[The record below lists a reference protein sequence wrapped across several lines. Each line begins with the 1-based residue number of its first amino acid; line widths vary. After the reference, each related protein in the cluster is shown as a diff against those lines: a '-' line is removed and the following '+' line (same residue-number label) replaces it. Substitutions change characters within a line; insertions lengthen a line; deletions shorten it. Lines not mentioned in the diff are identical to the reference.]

1 MQTETNILQNN
12 MGSSF
17 IFKHEVDKS
26 VLTEG
31 FSIPVRFQTQ
41 FLADLNIALGGQGAT
56 KNITMIIEGDEFT
69 AKLKNQKFDT
79 NIHSTHCPVIQIRY
93 SSDLAKRLRAI
104 FINSWI
110 YISEQRALAGNG
122 EAGKTIHVPEEM
134 REYIVLYATPFQNVI
149 RVECI
154 TSNEMQEESQE
165 IKNSTEESL
174 ELFSNTADPTATIET
189 AVKTVKIRRLDHSIC
204 DTLKELYGYRC
215 QITGEKVGSKYSA
228 LVVEAHHID
237 YFTKSLNNNTDNIII
252 VNPTFHRII
261 HKENPIFDR
270 KKLEFV
276 FANGVHEKVTLNMH
290 L

>member
-1 MQTETNILQNN
+1 

-41 FLADLNIALGGQGAT
+41 FLADLNIALGSQGTA
-56 KNITMIIEGDEFT
+56 KDITMIIEGEEFT
-69 AKLKNQKFDT
+69 AKLKNQKFDAKVHT
-79 NIHSTHCPVIQIRY
+79 THCPVIQIRY
-93 SSDLAKRLRAI
+93 SSALAKKLRAI
-104 FINSWI
+104 FINSWT
-110 YISEQRALAGNG
+110 YISAQRALADG
-122 EAGKTIHVPEEM
+122 EAGRTIHVPEKI

-154 TSNEMQEESQE
+154 TSNELQEEFQE

-189 AVKTVKIRRLDHSIC
+189 AIKTVKIRRLDHSIC
-204 DTLKELYGYRC
+204 DTLKELYEYHC
-215 QITGEKVGSKYSA
+215 QITGEKVGNKYSA

-237 YFTKSLNNNTDNIII
+237 YFTKSLNNDTDNIII

-261 HKENPIFDR
+261 HKENPQFDR
-270 KKLEFV
+270 KNLEFV
-276 FANGVHEKVTLNMH
+276 FANGVHEKITLNKH
-290 L
+290 LQHLP

>member
-1 MQTETNILQNN
+1 

-41 FLADLNIALGGQGAT
+41 FLADLNIALGGQGTA
-56 KNITMIIEGDEFT
+56 KDITMIIEGEEFT
-69 AKLKNQKFDT
+69 AKLKNQRFDVNVHT
-79 NIHSTHCPVIQIRY
+79 THCPVIQIRY
-93 SSDLAKRLRAI
+93 SSALAKKLRAI
-104 FINSWI
+104 FINSWT
-110 YISEQRALAGNG
+110 YISAQRALADG
-122 EAGKTIHVPEEM
+122 ETGRAIHVPQEI
-134 REYIVLYATPFQNVI
+134 REYIILYATHFQNVI

-154 TSNEMQEESQE
+154 TSNELQEESQE

-204 DTLKELYGYRC
+204 DTLKELYEYRC
-215 QITGEKVGSKYSA
+215 QITGEKVGNKYSA

-237 YFTKSLNNNTDNIII
+237 YFTKSLNNDTDNIII

-261 HKENPIFDR
+261 HKENPRFDR
-270 KKLEFV
+270 KNLEFV
-276 FANGVHEKVTLNMH
+276 FANGVHEKIKLNKH
-290 L
+290 LW